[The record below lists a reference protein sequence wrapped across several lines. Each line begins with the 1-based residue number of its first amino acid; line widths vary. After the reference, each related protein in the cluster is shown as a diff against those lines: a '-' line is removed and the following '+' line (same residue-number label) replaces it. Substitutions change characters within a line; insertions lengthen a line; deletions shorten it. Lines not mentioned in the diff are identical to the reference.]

1 MTEVLDAAGV
11 IAVLEA
17 AGRTLMALPDRGPST
32 KLRSS
37 ALEILRSALEIEESM
52 PGPKLRIAHPT
63 GADIDAM
70 DVAWAWL
77 GLIPPDRYVLRR
89 IVGARALVSPTTD
102 RHLFSWR
109 RLGLLLGADHK
120 AVQRWHGEG
129 IARIV
134 AALAAPVTRVGLH
147 AAGRRG
153 TRAA

>member
-1 MTEVLDAAGV
+1 MSVVLDADGV
-11 IAVLEA
+11 IAALEA

-37 ALEILRSALEIEESM
+37 ALEILRTALEIEEAL
-52 PGPKLRIAHPT
+52 PGPRLQVPHPT

-77 GLIPPDRYVLRR
+77 GLIPSDRYVLRR
-89 IVGARALVSPTTD
+89 IVGARALVSPATD

-129 IARIV
+129 IGRIV
-134 AALAAPVTRVGLH
+134 AALAAPVTQVGLQ